1 MKVRQTFYVGLSDT
15 NLKQELT
22 NTSLLRFL
30 EDIAGIHSEKVGYGA
45 TSIDK
50 TKRTWILL
58 SWKVKVLKRAKMNDE
73 VIVETWSRVI
83 EKFYAYRDFK
93 VFDKD
98 GNIIAIAT
106 SKWIYMDI
114 ENGRIVKVTDEVA
127 AVYESEPVSV
137 FEEYEDPK
145 AKDLEKE
152 PENEID
158 FNITRNLIDI
168 NNHLHN
174 IYYMDIALEALPKD
188 VYENEALNE
197 FEIVYKKEIKAEN
210 KKTVKA
216 YYAKQDDLHIV
227 TIKTDDTLHATIRLK

>member
-45 TSIDK
+45 SSIDK

-188 VYENEALNE
+188 VYENETLNE

>member
-45 TSIDK
+45 SSIDK

-98 GNIIAIAT
+98 GNVIAIAT

-168 NNHLHN
+168 NNHLHT
-174 IYYMDIALEALPKD
+174 
-188 VYENEALNE
+188 
-197 FEIVYKKEIKAEN
+197 FFSF
-210 KKTVKA
+210 
-216 YYAKQDDLHIV
+216 
-227 TIKTDDTLHATIRLK
+227 

>member
-45 TSIDK
+45 SSIDK

-98 GNIIAIAT
+98 GNVIAIAT

-174 IYYMDIALEALPKD
+174 IYYMDIAVEALPKD
-188 VYENEALNE
+188 VYENETLNE
-197 FEIVYKKEIKAEN
+197 FEIVYKKEIKAEDN
-210 KKTVKA
+210 KTVKA

>member
-73 VIVETWSRVI
+73 VIVETWSRII

-188 VYENEALNE
+188 VYENETLNE

>member
-188 VYENEALNE
+188 VYENETLNE

>member
-1 MKVRQTFYVGLSDT
+1 MKVRQTFYIGLSDT

-30 EDIAGIHSEKVGYGA
+30 EDVAGIHSEKVGYGA
-45 TSIDK
+45 SSIDK

-73 VIVETWSRVI
+73 VIVETWSRII

-93 VFDKD
+93 VFDKN

-127 AVYESEPVSV
+127 AVYESEPISV

-174 IYYMDIALEALPKD
+174 IYYMDIAVEALPKD
-188 VYENEALNE
+188 VYENETLNE